1 MVLLH
6 AYKKKTQKAPRKEVK
21 SARKRMKEV
30 SVMKKVPGKSL
41 KSILAKEL
49 KDGEFRIA
57 YDKKR
62 FYLEVAHLVSE
73 LRGKAGL
80 SQAEVAKKA
89 GVSQPM
95 IARLEAGDDRR
106 TPTLDT
112 IYKILRVLGYTFTL
126 DVKRLN
132 KVA

>member
-1 MVLLH
+1 
-6 AYKKKTQKAPRKEVK
+6 
-21 SARKRMKEV
+21 
-30 SVMKKVPGKSL
+30 MKKVPGKSL
-41 KSILAKEL
+41 KSILAKER